1 MVFAMVFCTLMDFT
15 YMMPHKIEVVVI
27 HGNAVLIKL
36 VINQSKTFWN
46 VTSYGQVNRKD
57 KHLENTVYWR

>member
-1 MVFAMVFCTLMDFT
+1 MVFAMVFCTLMDFI